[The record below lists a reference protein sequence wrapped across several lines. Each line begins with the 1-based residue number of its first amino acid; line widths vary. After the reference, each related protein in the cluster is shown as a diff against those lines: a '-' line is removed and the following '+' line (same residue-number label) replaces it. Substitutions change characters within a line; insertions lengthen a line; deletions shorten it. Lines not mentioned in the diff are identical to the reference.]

1 MRTLAPL
8 PTPFRTL
15 AVAAGLS
22 AVMALPAA
30 AIADPPSRAPTAYST
45 RDGTCFGMRPTIIIT
60 RRDVVTNGTD
70 GDDVIVGTGGR
81 DVIFGK
87 KGNDRICALGGAD
100 RAVGN
105 LGDDMLDGDGGA
117 DLVAGWDGN
126 DTITGGGADDILR
139 GNRGDDVIYADGG
152 GDVDINL
159 GPGSDWGFAGNGDDF
174 MSGWGDG
181 PAAVDNCFGGR
192 GFDTARN
199 CDAPVNPLTS
209 VFDPWA
215 GNEFEAIGPGT
226 PH

>member
-1 MRTLAPL
+1 MHARHLHIPLRTLA
-8 PTPFRTL
+8 
-15 AVAAGLS
+15 AAAGL
-22 AVMALPAA
+22 AA
-30 AIADPPSRAPTAYST
+30 AIALPATASADPPRRAPTGYST
-45 RDGTCFGMRPTIIIT
+45 RDGTCFGYRPTIVVT

-70 GDDVIVGTGGR
+70 GNDVIVGTTGR

-87 KGNDRICALGGAD
+87 KGNDRICGLGGAD
-100 RAVGN
+100 RLVGN
-105 LGDDMLDGDGGA
+105 LGDDLLDGDSGA
-117 DLVAGWDGN
+117 DVVAGWEGN
-126 DTITGGGADDILR
+126 DTVLGGGADDILR
-139 GNRGDDVIYADGG
+139 GNRGDDIIYADGG

-181 PAAVDNCFGGR
+181 AAEVDHCLGGR

-209 VFDPWA
+209 LFDPFA
-215 GNEFEAIGPGT
+215 GNEFEKVNPAT